1 MKTVIKIGITFLILA
16 ACFNGSRAVLA
27 DYSFQDAVHEA
38 LLFDPRA
45 TDKELVATVMKIA
58 AEHQVP
64 ISDDQIQVKTIGSE
78 VEVQMSYTKT
88 IVLIPGVFSKEWTFT
103 PTASTRIL
111 TGGRRQP
118 Q

>member
-1 MKTVIKIGITFLILA
+1 MKTVIKILITFAIVA

-27 DYSFQDAVHEA
+27 DYSFQDAVHES

-58 AEHQVP
+58 AQQQVP
-64 ISDDQIQVKTIGSE
+64 IDEDHIKVNAIGSE
-78 VEVQMSYTKT
+78 VEVEMSYTRK
-88 IVLIPGVFSKEWTFT
+88 IKFLPGIFEKDWTFT